1 MTYQPQIQVIS
12 EYVDS
17 KTLYNMIKNNCLN
30 CGIKNMIFNFAE
42 AYPLHSD
49 YLH

>member
-17 KTLYNMIKNNCLN
+17 KTLYNITRHIFLN
-30 CGIKNMIFNFAE
+30 CGIENMIFNFVE
-42 AYPLHSD
+42 AYPRHSD